1 MENRFTRYLLYAIGE
16 IVLVVIGILIALN
29 VNNWNN
35 QRKTRQ
41 ELDGLVLNL
50 KDNLRMQGNILK
62 RQSDVLF
69 IKDSLIN
76 LLVNSNNQPARLGDP
91 QWLYLIFDSQGDI
104 FASISELILDENME
118 LILDRKSQFP
128 EEYSEFML
136 NMKLFPELCE
146 MNAHSWEAAPYPDLL
161 PPHGLL

>member
-50 KDNLRMQGNILK
+50 KDNLRMQANILK

-76 LLVNSNNQPARLGDP
+76 LLVNYNNQTV
-91 QWLYLIFDSQGDI
+91 
-104 FASISELILDENME
+104 
-118 LILDRKSQFP
+118 
-128 EEYSEFML
+128 
-136 NMKLFPELCE
+136 
-146 MNAHSWEAAPYPDLL
+146 
-161 PPHGLL
+161 

>member
-69 IKDSLIN
+69 VKDSLIN
-76 LLVNSNNQPARLGDP
+76 LLVNSNNQPVQPKFLR
-91 QWLYLIFDSQGDI
+91 
-104 FASISELILDENME
+104 ISLT
-118 LILDRKSQFP
+118 
-128 EEYSEFML
+128 
-136 NMKLFPELCE
+136 
-146 MNAHSWEAAPYPDLL
+146 
-161 PPHGLL
+161 

>member
-50 KDNLRMQGNILK
+50 KDNLRMQANILK

-76 LLVNSNNQPARLGDP
+76 LLVNSNNQPVQPKFLR
-91 QWLYLIFDSQGDI
+91 
-104 FASISELILDENME
+104 ISLT
-118 LILDRKSQFP
+118 
-128 EEYSEFML
+128 
-136 NMKLFPELCE
+136 
-146 MNAHSWEAAPYPDLL
+146 
-161 PPHGLL
+161 

>member
-50 KDNLRMQGNILK
+50 KDNLRMQGSILK

-69 IKDSLIN
+69 VKDSLIN
-76 LLVNSNNQPARLGDP
+76 LLVNSNNQPVQPKFLR
-91 QWLYLIFDSQGDI
+91 
-104 FASISELILDENME
+104 ISLT
-118 LILDRKSQFP
+118 
-128 EEYSEFML
+128 
-136 NMKLFPELCE
+136 
-146 MNAHSWEAAPYPDLL
+146 
-161 PPHGLL
+161 

>member
-76 LLVNSNNQPARLGDP
+76 LLVNSNNQPVQPKFLR
-91 QWLYLIFDSQGDI
+91 
-104 FASISELILDENME
+104 ISLT
-118 LILDRKSQFP
+118 
-128 EEYSEFML
+128 
-136 NMKLFPELCE
+136 
-146 MNAHSWEAAPYPDLL
+146 
-161 PPHGLL
+161 